1 MKSVFEN
8 DGFNEILER
17 LDAFSTDSAR
27 QWGKMTHSQMLE
39 HTARAVEMA
48 MGRPP
53 MKQALIGKLIGRFF
67 RKDFIG
73 EKPFPKSSPT
83 APAFI
88 VKDDPDFESA
98 KARLR
103 GLVEEFHALG
113 EGGVDGNVHGFFGV
127 LSGREW
133 GVTQYKHI
141 DHHLRQFGS

>member
-1 MKSVFEN
+1 MRSIFEE
-8 DGFNEILER
+8 DGFREIVGRLE
-17 LDAFSTDSAR
+17 AFSAGSER

-53 MKQALIGKLIGRFF
+53 MKQALIGKLIGWMF
-67 RKDFIG
+67 KGSFIG

-83 APAFI
+83 APEFI
-88 VKDDPDFESA
+88 IKDDPDFA
-98 KARLR
+98 ATKARLIK
-103 GLVEEFHALG
+103 LVEEFHSLG
-113 EGGVDGNVHGFFGV
+113 ESGVDGNVHGFFGV
-127 LSGREW
+127 LSGSEW